1 MRRLVSPS
9 RDTLTLKQNA
19 LKGAEGRPA
28 MNEGTTIGMDL
39 GDKSHEVCVL
49 NTSGEV
55 VMRRQVTNTKEM
67 VVKFFK
73 PYDGAV
79 VVVETGTHSP
89 WIARELEALGCT
101 VLVGNARK
109 LRAIWMAKHK
119 SDVHDAEMLARIARV
134 DRAVLYPVHHR
145 GEAAQ
150 QDLAVLKARDI
161 LVATR
166 SDLVNHVR
174 STVKASGHL
183 IAKCSTDSFA
193 GRARVGVP
201 PGLMSALLPV
211 IEEIEAITVR
221 IRAYDKQI
229 VDLIEKRHP
238 DAMLLSQVPGVGPVT
253 SLGYVLSLEEADR
266 FKKSRLVGAYLGLTP
281 RRDQSGQTD
290 KQLRITKAGDEYVR
304 RLLVGCSHYI
314 LGSFGPDC
322 DLRRFGLK
330 LAARG
335 GKNAKRR
342 AVVAVARKLSV
353 LLHRLW
359 VTGAEYDPDYREN
372 SVKKAA

>member
-1 MRRLVSPS
+1 VKK
-9 RDTLTLKQNA
+9 D
-19 LKGAEGRPA
+19 
-28 MNEGTTIGMDL
+28 TTIGMDL

-49 NTSGEV
+49 DPAGEV
-55 VMRRQVTNTKEM
+55 RVRKQIVNTKES
-67 VVKFFK
+67 VAKFFK
-73 PYDGAV
+73 PYGGALV
-79 VVVETGTHSP
+79 VIETGTHSP
-89 WIARELEALGCT
+89 WIARTLETLGCV

-109 LRAIWMAKHK
+109 LRAIWMAKDK
-119 SDVHDAEMLARIARV
+119 SDVHDAEMLARIARI
-134 DRAVLYPVHHR
+134 DRKLLYPVHHR
-145 GEAAQ
+145 SEAAQ
-150 QDLAVLKARDI
+150 QDLAFLKARDI
-161 LVATR
+161 LVAVR
-166 SDLVNHVR
+166 SDMVNHVR
-174 STVKASGHL
+174 SVVKTSGHR
-183 IAKCSTDSFA
+183 IRKCSTEAFA
-193 GRARVGVP
+193 GRARESVP
-201 PGLMSALLPV
+201 EGLMPALLPV

-221 IRAYDKQI
+221 IRTYDKKI
-229 VDLIEKRHP
+229 VELIDDRHP
-238 DAMLLSQVPGVGPVT
+238 DAKRLSQVPGVGPVT
-253 SLGYVLSLEEADR
+253 SLGFVLSLEESGR
-266 FKKSRLVGAYLGLTP
+266 FKKSRSVGPYLGLTA

-290 KQLRITKAGDEYVR
+290 KQLRITKAGDDLVR

-314 LGSFGPDC
+314 LGTFGPDC

>member
-1 MRRLVSPS
+1 V
-9 RDTLTLKQNA
+9 K
-19 LKGAEGRPA
+19 KGI
-28 MNEGTTIGMDL
+28 TIGMDL
-39 GDKSHEVCVL
+39 GDKTHEVCVL
-49 NTSGEV
+49 DATGKV
-55 VMRRQVTNTKEM
+55 IVRKQIVNTKAS

-73 PYDGAV
+73 TYAGALV
-79 VVVETGTHSP
+79 VIETGTHSP
-89 WIARELEALGCT
+89 WIARELEALGCI

-109 LRAIWMAKHK
+109 LRAIWTAKDK

-134 DRAVLYPVHHR
+134 DRELLYPVHHR

-161 LVATR
+161 LVAAR

-174 STVKASGHL
+174 STVKASGHR
-183 IAKCSTDSFA
+183 IHKCSTDSFSA
-193 GRARVGVP
+193 RARESVP
-201 PGLMSALLPV
+201 AGMMPALLPLL
-211 IEEIEAITVR
+211 EEIESMTTR
-221 IRAYDKQI
+221 IRAYDKQ
-229 VDLIEKRHP
+229 VLDLIEQSHPEAKR
-238 DAMLLSQVPGVGPVT
+238 LSQVPGVGPVT
-253 SLGYVLSLEEADR
+253 SLGFVLSLEESGR
-266 FKKSRLVGAYLGLTP
+266 FKKSRSVGAYLGLTA
-281 RRDQSGQTD
+281 RRDQSGETD
-290 KQLRITKAGDEYVR
+290 KQLRITKAGDEFVR

-314 LGSFGPDC
+314 LGAFGPEC

-359 VTGAEYDPDYREN
+359 VTGADYDPDYREHTM
-372 SVKKAA
+372 KKAA

>member
-1 MRRLVSPS
+1 M
-9 RDTLTLKQNA
+9 K
-19 LKGAEGRPA
+19 K
-28 MNEGTTIGMDL
+28 GTTIGMDL
-39 GDKSHEVCVL
+39 GDKTHEVCVL
-49 NTSGEV
+49 DATGK
-55 VMRRQVTNTKEM
+55 VTVRKQIVNTKAS

-73 PYDGAV
+73 PYAGALV
-79 VVVETGTHSP
+79 VIETGTHSP
-89 WIARELEALGCT
+89 WIARELEALGCE

-109 LRAIWMAKHK
+109 LRAIWTAKDK

-134 DRAVLYPVHHR
+134 DRKLLYPVHHR

-150 QDLAVLKARDI
+150 QDLAVLKARDM
-161 LVATR
+161 LVAAR

-174 STVKASGHL
+174 SAVKASGHR
-183 IAKCSTDSFA
+183 ISKCSTDSFA
-193 GRARVGVP
+193 ARARECVP
-201 PGLMSALLPV
+201 SGLLPALLPL
-211 IEEIEAITVR
+211 IEEIEAMTAR
-221 IRAYDKQI
+221 IRAYDKQV
-229 VDLIEKRHP
+229 VDLIEQRRP
-238 DAMLLSQVPGVGPVT
+238 DAKRLSQVPGVGPVT
-253 SLGYVLSLEEADR
+253 SLGFVLSLEESGR
-266 FKKSRLVGAYLGLTP
+266 FKKSRSVGAYLGLTA

-290 KQLRITKAGDEYVR
+290 KQLRITKAGDEFVR

-314 LGSFGPDC
+314 LGAFGPEC

-359 VTGAEYDPDYREN
+359 VTGAEYDPDYRKHTM
-372 SVKKAA
+372 KKAA